1 MKDLNELITESA
13 EVADE
18 RTKVFNE
25 LTTSIKET
33 LIPTIVAIMKGY
45 GLNRVYICTKA
56 KPIKG
61 FNGYPDP
68 KTESWE
74 YGICIMGDGTICE
87 VEYDY
92 MKDGWGHA
100 CDKLEDGTICE
111 VEYDYMKDGWGHACD
126 KLEDY
131 QLLKSGAINFAC
143 ELIKKIEILNNKY
156 SKLNNDAQSLKNLIT
171 NL

>member
-1 MKDLNELITESA
+1 MKDLNELITEAA

-33 LIPTIVAIMKGY
+33 LIPTIVALMKGY

-68 KTESWE
+68 QTESWE